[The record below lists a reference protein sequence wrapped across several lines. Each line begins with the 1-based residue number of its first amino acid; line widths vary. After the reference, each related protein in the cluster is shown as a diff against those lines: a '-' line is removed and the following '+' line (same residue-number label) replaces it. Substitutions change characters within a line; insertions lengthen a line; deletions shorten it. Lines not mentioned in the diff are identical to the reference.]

1 MNQITTRYVTENGA
15 CYEQYV
21 ITDAEAKTELVITP
35 ERGGMITGFSL
46 NGEEY
51 IWTRHPNF
59 SECNRP
65 RFGVP
70 VLFPNCGLPDNGVH
84 IFDGKAYPME
94 NHGFA
99 DLCAWDVESVGP
111 DGVTLA
117 LENVMESSPETL
129 VQIAAGVDD
138 PRLSLCLDVGHANT
152 CVSTTPPLD
161 WVAPM
166 SPWLRH
172 VHLHNNEGDTDLH
185 QPLGEGSIPME
196 AVLDAVLREAPEATF
211 TIENQDCLPSLVWLA
226 EKGYIE
232 EHT

>member
-70 VLFPNCGLPDNGVH
+70 DISRVIGRRGILRAVKSYRTFCRCRCFSGGRIICAYNQEPLLAARSGKFGKGRLDLFQ
-84 IFDGKAYPME
+84 IFIIVQM
-94 NHGFA
+94 
-99 DLCAWDVESVGP
+99 LC
-111 DGVTLA
+111 
-117 LENVMESSPETL
+117 
-129 VQIAAGVDD
+129 
-138 PRLSLCLDVGHANT
+138 
-152 CVSTTPPLD
+152 
-161 WVAPM
+161 
-166 SPWLRH
+166 
-172 VHLHNNEGDTDLH
+172 
-185 QPLGEGSIPME
+185 
-196 AVLDAVLREAPEATF
+196 F
-211 TIENQDCLPSLVWLA
+211 
-226 EKGYIE
+226 YI
-232 EHT
+232 

>member
-51 IWTRHPNF
+51 IWTRRPNF

-94 NHGFA
+94 THGFA
-99 DLCAWDVESVGP
+99 DLCAWEVDSVGP

-117 LENVMESSPETL
+117 LESCKANGFTPDVTVTGGGSDANFINAYGVPCVILGTGMSEVHTVDEFILEEDLYNSVL
-129 VQIAAGVDD
+129 MVYGILQAA
-138 PRLSLCLDVGHANT
+138 A
-152 CVSTTPPLD
+152 
-161 WVAPM
+161 
-166 SPWLRH
+166 
-172 VHLHNNEGDTDLH
+172 
-185 QPLGEGSIPME
+185 
-196 AVLDAVLREAPEATF
+196 
-211 TIENQDCLPSLVWLA
+211 
-226 EKGYIE
+226 K
-232 EHT
+232 

>member
-84 IFDGKAYPME
+84 IFDGRHTPWRTTALPTCA
-94 NHGFA
+94 HGMWRA
-99 DLCAWDVESVGP
+99 SAR
-111 DGVTLA
+111 TA
-117 LENVMESSPETL
+117 
-129 VQIAAGVDD
+129 
-138 PRLSLCLDVGHANT
+138 
-152 CVSTTPPLD
+152 
-161 WVAPM
+161 
-166 SPWLRH
+166 
-172 VHLHNNEGDTDLH
+172 
-185 QPLGEGSIPME
+185 
-196 AVLDAVLREAPEATF
+196 
-211 TIENQDCLPSLVWLA
+211 
-226 EKGYIE
+226 
-232 EHT
+232 